1 MLAAL
6 AFDQTNN
13 IFEYFDQLRYSIQQ
27 IYAGDCEEAL
37 DNFEDCYIG
46 HFPRNALRK
55 LPQWIT
61 VSKDHKELSKL
72 AYLSFL

>member
-27 IYAGDCEEAL
+27 VYAGDCEEAL

-46 HFPRNALRK
+46 HFPRNTPRK
-55 LPQWIT
+55 LPRMDNSVEGSQR
-61 VSKDHKELSKL
+61 
-72 AYLSFL
+72 AF